1 MSRVPS
7 PIIPCDAPERGV
19 MATGPPPQPPES
31 RSLLATVVLLRLAK
45 DGDLNARDQLF
56 HRYHARLTRW
66 AAGRLPVRA
75 RSLLDTS
82 DLVQE
87 TLIRVLEGLDRIEI
101 RGPGGFQAYVR
112 QAVLNRIAD
121 QVRWA
126 SRRPG
131 PDRVPESLHDA
142 SPSPLENAIGSD
154 VLGRYER
161 AFARLAEDDR
171 ELLHLRIELDFDY
184 DEIAKMT
191 GKPSRDAARM
201 AVKRALSRLAEE
213 MEHDS

>member
-1 MSRVPS
+1 M
-7 PIIPCDAPERGV
+7 
-19 MATGPPPQPPES
+19 
-31 RSLLATVVLLRLAK
+31 AK
-45 DGDLNARDQLF
+45 DGDTDARDQLF

-87 TLIRVLEGLDRIEI
+87 TLVRVLEGLDRIEI

-131 PDRVPESLHDA
+131 PDAMPESLQDA

-154 VLGRYER
+154 VLQRYER
-161 AFARLAEDDR
+161 AFAKLSEDDR
-171 ELLHLRIELDFDY
+171 ELLHLRIELDFDH
-184 DEIAKMT
+184 DDIARMT

-213 MEHDS
+213 MEHEA

>member
-1 MSRVPS
+1 MP
-7 PIIPCDAPERGV
+7 A
-19 MATGPPPQPPES
+19 GPPPGTPGE
-31 RSLLATVVLLRLAK
+31 RSLLATIVLLRMAK
-45 DGDLNARDQLF
+45 DGDTNARDELF
-56 HRYHARLTRW
+56 QRYHARLTRW

-87 TLIRVLEGLDRIEI
+87 TLVRVLEGLDRIEI

-131 PDRVPESLHDA
+131 PEGIPESLHDA

-154 VLGRYER
+154 VLARYER
-161 AFARLAEDDR
+161 AFAKLSEDDR
-171 ELLHLRIELDFDY
+171 ELLHLRIELDIDH
-184 DEIAKMT
+184 DDIARMT
-191 GKPSRDAARM
+191 GKPSRDATRM

-213 MEHDS
+213 MDHDS

>member
-1 MSRVPS
+1 MAADSPQQPS
-7 PIIPCDAPERGV
+7 ENRP
-19 MATGPPPQPPES
+19 
-31 RSLLATVVLLRLAK
+31 LLATVVLLRLAK
-45 DGDLNARDQLF
+45 DGDQNARDQLF
-56 HRYHARLTRW
+56 HRYHARLSRW
-66 AAGRLPVRA
+66 AAGRLPMHA

-87 TLIRVLEGLDRIEI
+87 TLVRVLEGLDRIDI

-112 QAVLNRIAD
+112 QAVLNRITD

-126 SRRPG
+126 GRRPG
-131 PDRVPESLHDA
+131 PEGIPESLHDV

-154 VLGRYER
+154 VLERYER
-161 AFARLAEDDR
+161 AFQRLDETER

-184 DEIAKMT
+184 DEIATMT

-201 AVKRALSRLAEE
+201 AVKRALSRLAEAMDHE
-213 MEHDS
+213 R

>member
-1 MSRVPS
+1 MAGESPQQPS
-7 PIIPCDAPERGV
+7 ENRP
-19 MATGPPPQPPES
+19 
-31 RSLLATVVLLRLAK
+31 LLATVVLLRLAK
-45 DGDLNARDQLF
+45 GGDRNARDQLF
-56 HRYHARLTRW
+56 HRYHARLSRW
-66 AAGRLPVRA
+66 AAGRLPMHA

-87 TLIRVLEGLDRIEI
+87 TLVRVLEGLERIDI

-112 QAVLNRIAD
+112 QAVLNRITD

-131 PDRVPESLHDA
+131 PEGVPESLPDV
-142 SPSPLENAIGSD
+142 SPSPLEDTIGSD
-154 VLGRYER
+154 VLERYER
-161 AFARLAEDDR
+161 AFQRLDETER

-184 DEIAKMT
+184 DEIATMT

-201 AVKRALSRLAEE
+201 AVKRALSRLAEAMDHE
-213 MEHDS
+213 R

>member
-1 MSRVPS
+1 MP
-7 PIIPCDAPERGV
+7 P
-19 MATGPPPQPPES
+19 GPPPQPPDE
-31 RSLLATVVLLRLAK
+31 RSFLATVVLLRMAK
-45 DGDLNARDQLF
+45 DGDKDARDQLF
-56 HRYHARLTRW
+56 HRYHVRLTRW
-66 AAGRLPVRA
+66 AAGRLPMRA

-87 TLIRVLEGLDRIEI
+87 TLVRVLEGLDRIDI

-131 PDRVPESLHDA
+131 AEEMPEALHDA

-154 VLGRYER
+154 LLGRYER
-161 AFARLAEDDR
+161 AFARLSEDDR

-184 DEIAKMT
+184 DEIARMS
-191 GKPSRDAARM
+191 GKSTRDAARM

-213 MEHDS
+213 MDHDS

>member
-1 MSRVPS
+1 
-7 PIIPCDAPERGV
+7 